1 MAVLR
6 GSLADAELH
15 KLDEVLWYRFWRRRT
30 DGVPCYERIPIYY
43 VDIAVGSARCI
54 RSDIFLL
61 KKRGHIFQVTKK
73 KGHIKKVAYIFYVFT
88 EIFNRDSRNRLHSEV
103 KLERADESRTE
114 NEHIT

>member
-15 KLDEVLWYRFWRRRT
+15 KSDEVLWCFWRRRT
-30 DGVPCYERIPIYY
+30 DGVPCCERIPIY

-61 KKRGHIFQVTKK
+61 KKRDHIFQVTKK
-73 KGHIKKVAYIFYVFT
+73 KRSYKKGRIHFLCIY
-88 EIFNRDSRNRLHSEV
+88 
-103 KLERADESRTE
+103 
-114 NEHIT
+114 